1 MPFGKFIPAKT
12 ETIKNIRGEL
22 VSYSSPAGY
31 GGLFWGR
38 VYDSDGNLIRL
49 ASDYFWDLG
58 QANNPEYDFQYW
70 EDIDKLIGEH
80 CEKYIYPY
88 RGDDHHYQYGFGGD
102 ESDGLIDFWVK
113 DPIPE
118 MPDMP
123 FEIAGKKYVMKWD
136 YSSGDPHDDTS
147 VSSDD
152 D

>member
-1 MPFGKFIPAKT
+1 MPFGKFHPAKT
-12 ETIKNIRGEL
+12 EMIKTISGEIIEH
-22 VSYSSPAGY
+22 SSPAGY

-49 ASDYFWDLG
+49 ASDYFWELG
-58 QANNPEYDFQYW
+58 KENNPEYDFQYW
-70 EDIDKLIGEH
+70 EEIDELIHEH
-80 CEKYIYPY
+80 CLLYVQPY
-88 RGDDHHYQYGFGGD
+88 TSDRHHYQSGFGGD

-118 MPDMP
+118 MPDML
-123 FEIAGKKYVMKWD
+123 FEIAGKKYTIKWN
-136 YSSGDPHDDTS
+136 YSSGDMYDDTS